1 MKKVYKRCGKE
12 KPIEEFGKYSANKDG
27 HRIYCKECWREIVR
41 IQYWNRKAKAIDK
54 VEKTDSKIKVY
65 SNADLAKFTPRQLME
80 ELKARGFKWDCMLE
94 PQRKIFFDK
103 I

>member
-1 MKKVYKRCGKE
+1 M
-12 KPIEEFGKYSANKDG
+12 
-27 HRIYCKECWREIVR
+27 VR
-41 IQYWNRKAKAIDK
+41 IQHYKHKAKTIDK

-65 SNADLAKFTPRQLME
+65 SNADLARFTPRQLME
-80 ELKARGFKWDCMLE
+80 ELKARGFRWDYMLE